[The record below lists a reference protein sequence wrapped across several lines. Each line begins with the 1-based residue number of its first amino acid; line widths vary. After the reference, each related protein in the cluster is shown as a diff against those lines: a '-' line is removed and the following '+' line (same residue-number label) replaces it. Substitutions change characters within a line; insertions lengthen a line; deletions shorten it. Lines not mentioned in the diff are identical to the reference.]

1 MLPPPAVAATVLLLL
16 PVSDAMTLGFTRV
29 QSLPIPV
36 VISKE
41 KENSGIYFFDDDDW
55 LPWQQLINSLMAG
68 DSTFNALSRR

>member
-1 MLPPPAVAATVLLLL
+1 
-16 PVSDAMTLGFTRV
+16 MTLGFTRV

-41 KENSGIYFFDDDDW
+41 KENPSVYFFDDDW